1 MGLPRCAHFP
11 GVAFLSHSVWLTLR
25 DPGTLGPIQLPR
37 DTPVPLLVAL
47 DEYDA
52 ALRAVSIH
60 AQLGLAAG
68 SSGHAEAALRAI
80 QVVCEKVSATVEDVL
95 SHPEA
100 VSQVCVIEGGLRGKA
115 GG

>member
-1 MGLPRCAHFP
+1 MPSCAHFLC
-11 GVAFLSHSVWLTLR
+11 VAFLSRPTWRTLR
-25 DPGTLGPIQLPR
+25 DPGTLGASPLPR

-47 DEYDA
+47 DEYDS

-80 QVVCEKVSATVEDVL
+80 QVVCEKASATVEDVL

-100 VSQVCVIEGGLRGKA
+100 VQQVCVIEGGLMGKA

>member
-1 MGLPRCAHFP
+1 M
-11 GVAFLSHSVWLTLR
+11 
-25 DPGTLGPIQLPR
+25 
-37 DTPVPLLVAL
+37 PLLVAL

-80 QVVCEKVSATVEDVL
+80 QVVCEKVSATVGDAL

-100 VSQVCVIEGGLRGKA
+100 VQQVCVIEDGLRGKA